1 MPQPAELLEDI
12 ADSLPKLGC
21 MITTKTEDYELESK
35 IFTDELVLA
44 EYLVKTYYQELK
56 NRGVL

>member
-1 MPQPAELLEDI
+1 MNTLEC
-12 ADSLPKLGC
+12 KL
-21 MITTKTEDYELESK
+21 TTKLENGKLESK
-35 IFTDELVLA
+35 TFTDELVLA